1 MLGALPNS
9 RHDVGSDDDDRD
21 AARLG
26 IRFQAPAHTNHLDGP
41 LTACRFVNDE
51 AGGTERQLVDLALGI
66 VIVNQDYRG
75 HLASRTIR
83 QVSRRFK
90 TEKVFSAGAGGG
102 SRTRDLLITNLRAGK
117 RAGPQNFRW
126 LRASARSASPFSHL
140 SLTTQT
146 YSADTRALKFT
157 PFAGVESH
165 KI

>member
-1 MLGALPNS
+1 MRADGGNELGGEARLRQMSLSAGMLGALPTS
-9 RHDVGSDDDDRD
+9 LDDVGGDDDRRD
-21 AARLG
+21 AARLA
-26 IRFQAPAHTNHLDGP
+26 IRLQAPAHLPPVELRHREIEHDDVRAKDMNHLDGP

-102 SRTRDLLITNLRAGK
+102 SRTRDLLITNQL
-117 RAGPQNFRW
+117 
-126 LRASARSASPFSHL
+126 LCL
-140 SLTTQT
+140 
-146 YSADTRALKFT
+146 
-157 PFAGVESH
+157 
-165 KI
+165 